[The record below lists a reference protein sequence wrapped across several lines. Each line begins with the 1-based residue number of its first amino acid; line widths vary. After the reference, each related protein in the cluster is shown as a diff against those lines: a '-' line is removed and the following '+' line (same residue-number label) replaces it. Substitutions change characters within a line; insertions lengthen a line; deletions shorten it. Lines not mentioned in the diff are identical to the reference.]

1 MAIHGCKSYFSFSL
15 FSSLDEEN
23 DTTSSEEEE
32 EDRKRP
38 SEELL
43 GQICSIENV
52 EDSASWFLALVRPPH
67 LQISD

>member
-1 MAIHGCKSYFSFSL
+1 MISR
-15 FSSLDEEN
+15 LDEEN

-38 SEELL
+38 GEELL

-52 EDSASWFLALVRPPH
+52 EDSASWFLALVRPPPF
-67 LQISD
+67 S